1 MIMTAYRQLLQ
12 EYVPRPIRSERA
24 CQKTLRVVEELM
36 RRLTLSCAESELLD
50 VLVALVE
57 QYESVQY
64 PTPSNP
70 PDRML
75 AHLIESK
82 GVSQA
87 EVSAATGVPR
97 STIGA
102 VLAGRRAISTEN
114 STKLADFFGV
124 SPSVFMPP
132 VMSRLPQKG
141 VGKAKHITAKK

>member
-24 CQKTLRVVEELM
+24 RQKTLRTIEELM
-36 RRLTLSCAESELLD
+36 RRSALSRAESELLD

-57 QYESVQY
+57 QNESIQY
-64 PTPSNP
+64 PTPNNT

-87 EVSAATGVPR
+87 EVAAATGIPR
-97 STIGA
+97 ATIVS
-102 VLAGRRAISTEN
+102 VLAGRRAISME
-114 STKLADFFGV
+114 SVRKLAKFFGV
-124 SPSVFMPP
+124 SPSVFAPP
-132 VMSRLPQKG
+132 VIVRSTRKD
-141 VGKAKHITAKK
+141 T

>member
-1 MIMTAYRQLLQ
+1 MTAYQQLLQ

-24 CQKTLRVVEELM
+24 YQRTLRAVKELM
-36 RRLTLSCAESELLD
+36 GRAELTRAESELLD

-57 QYESVQY
+57 QYESIQY

-87 EVSAATGVPR
+87 ELASATGIPRATISAA
-97 STIGA
+97 
-102 VLAGRRAISTEN
+102 LAGRRAMSMESIS
-114 STKLADFFGV
+114 KLAEFFGV

-132 VMSRLPQKG
+132 VTARLPVKAI
-141 VGKAKHITAKK
+141 GKPKRLPAKK

>member
-24 CQKTLRVVEELM
+24 CQKTLRAVEELM
-36 RRLTLSCAESELLD
+36 GRPALSRAESELLD

-57 QYESVQY
+57 QYESIQY

-82 GVSQA
+82 GISQA
-87 EVSAATGVPR
+87 ELAAATDIPR
-97 STIGA
+97 STISA
-102 VLAGRRAISTEN
+102 VLAGRQAISTE
-114 STKLADFFGV
+114 SISKLAEFFGV
-124 SPSVFMPP
+124 SPSVFMRP
-132 VMSRLPQKG
+132 VTVRLPSKAL
-141 VGKAKHITAKK
+141 GKPEHLPAKK